1 MYFIDFQV
9 FTRMQLQVPSLQG
22 DTLMKR
28 KSNTAPSTSGELHV
42 HDLSSTTHGVRMYG
56 SRIAL
61 YGGRIALSPCERD
74 TLIPSTF
81 PTVLN
86 TAAPYE
92 MPE

>member
-42 HDLSSTTHGVRMYG
+42 HALSSTTHGVRMYG

-61 YGGRIALSPCERD
+61 FGVRIALPPSQGH
-74 TLIPSTF
+74 TLIPPTF
-81 PTVLN
+81 PSVLH